1 MKHQDLIN
9 QMTLEEKAG
18 LCSGEDYWHF
28 KSIDRLGIPE
38 IMVTDGPHGLR
49 KQAVD
54 KESAGVSNSYPAV
67 CFPTAATTAC
77 SWDPDLLYEMGQALG
92 DECRKEKVSVL
103 LGPGVNIKRSPLC
116 GRNFE
121 YFSEDPYLAG
131 KVGASFVNGVQ
142 SKGIGTSLKHFAA
155 NNQEKRRMTVSTVAD
170 ERTLREIYLAP
181 FETTVREAQPW
192 TVMNAYNRLNG
203 VYCAEN
209 KWLLTDVLRD
219 EWGFKGIVITDWGA
233 ENDRVDGLIAGQE
246 VEMPSSGGLNDKK
259 IVEAVRNGTLD
270 EKVLDERVDKVID
283 IILRS
288 KETLGDYTYDTAEHH
303 ELARKVAGQSMVLL
317 KNDDN
322 ILPLKKDIT
331 VAVIGEMARS
341 PRYQGAGSSQIN
353 PIKIDCAFDSL
364 IEAGVK
370 TIYAAGYDKRTDE
383 VNDGLIK
390 DACRIAE
397 KADVALLFIGL
408 TDSYESEGYDR
419 NHMRL
424 PNSHNALVDAVAKVN
439 PNTVVVLSGG
449 STVEMPWLSKAKG
462 LLNAFLGG
470 EASGAAIADILT
482 GKVNPSGKLSETY
495 PLALSDNPSYKY
507 FPGTEVTTEY
517 RESIFVGYRYY
528 DKAEKEVLFPFGYGL
543 SYTEFKYSALK
554 LNKKKMNDTDELTVS
569 FKVKNV
575 GKVDGA
581 EVCQVYVSA
590 PDSDIFKAKKEL
602 KGFKKVFLKAGEET
616 TVTVTLDKRAFAYY
630 NVNIHDWHVESGKY
644 EILVGSSSR
653 DILLNGAVNITSTV
667 EAEVPNYRET
677 APCYYT
683 ADVTN
688 VPDSQFKEVL
698 GREIPAD
705 HYAPGTKLTL
715 TNTLEDAR
723 DTKWGGK
730 VYKLFRAVAAKVGDA
745 GTNMMS
751 ADMVA
756 AIIVETPIRSF
767 ISMSMG
773 VFSEEM
779 AEGLLQIL
787 NNEKPAAGLGRIVKG
802 FGNAVKNIKNLLN
815 SI

>member
-18 LCSGEDYWHF
+18 FCSGADYWHF
-28 KSIDRLGIPE
+28 YSIDRLGIPK

-49 KQAVD
+49 KQ
-54 KESAGVSNSYPAV
+54 VSEGGLDVSDSVPAV
-67 CFPTAATTAC
+67 CFPTAVTTSC

-131 KVGASFVNGVQ
+131 KVGAAFVNGVQ
-142 SKGIGTSLKHFAA
+142 SRGIGTSLKHFAA

-192 TVMNAYNRLNG
+192 TIMNAYNRLNG
-203 VYCAEN
+203 VYCAEH
-209 KWLLTDVLRD
+209 KWLLTDVLRGD
-219 EWGFKGIVITDWGA
+219 WGYNGIVITDWGA
-233 ENDRVDGLIAGQE
+233 ENNRVDGLVAGQE
-246 VEMPSSGGLNDKK
+246 VEMPSSNGYNNKK
-259 IVEAVRNGTLD
+259 IVEAVRNGSLD
-270 EKVLDERVDKVID
+270 EKVLDEHVDKVVD
-283 IILRS
+283 IILRA
-288 KETLGDYTYDTAEHH
+288 KETLGNYTYDEIEHH
-303 ELARKVAGQSMVLL
+303 ELARKVAGQSMVLM

-341 PRYQGAGSSQIN
+341 PRYQGAGSSKIN

-364 IEAGVK
+364 LEAGVK

-390 DACRIAE
+390 DACRLAE
-397 KADVALLFIGL
+397 KADVAVLFIGL

-419 NHMRL
+419 THLRL
-424 PNSHNALVDAVAKVN
+424 PNSHNALVDAVSAVN

-449 STVEMPWLSKAKG
+449 SAVEMPWLSKVKG

-470 EASGAAIADILT
+470 EASGEAIADILT

-495 PLALSDNPSYKY
+495 PLALSDNACYKY

-528 DKAEKEVLFPFGYGL
+528 DKAEKDVLFPFGYGL

-554 LNKKKMNDTDELTVS
+554 LNKKKMNDTDELTVT

-581 EVCQVYVSA
+581 EVAQVYVA
-590 PDSDIFKAKKEL
+590 PPESDIFKAKKEL

-616 TVTVTLDKRAFAYY
+616 TVTITLDKRAFAYY

-653 DILLNGAVNITSTV
+653 DILLQSAVNITSTV

-683 ADVTN
+683 ADVKD
-688 VPDSQFKEVL
+688 VPDSQFEAVL
-698 GREIPAD
+698 GREIPAA
-705 HYAPGTKLTL
+705 HYAPDAKITI
-715 TNTLEDAR
+715 TNSLEDAKN
-723 DTKWGGK
+723 TKWGGK
-730 VYKLFRAVAAKVGDA
+730 VYNLIRTVAAKIGST
-745 GTNMMS
+745 GSGILT
-751 ADMVA
+751 ADMMA
-756 AIIVETPIRSF
+756 AVILETPIRSF
-767 ISMSMG
+767 ITMSAG
-773 VFSEEM
+773 VFTEEM
-779 AEGLLQIL
+779 ADGLLQIL
-787 NNEKPAAGLGRIVKG
+787 NNEKPGSGLGRIVKG
-802 FGNAVKNIKNLLN
+802 LTKSIKNIKNL
-815 SI
+815 I

>member
-18 LCSGEDYWHF
+18 FCSGADYWHF
-28 KSIDRLGIPE
+28 YSIDRLGIPK

-49 KQAVD
+49 KQ
-54 KESAGVSNSYPAV
+54 VSEGGLDVSDSVPAV
-67 CFPTAATTAC
+67 CFPTAVTTSC

-131 KVGASFVNGVQ
+131 KVGAAFVNGVQ
-142 SKGIGTSLKHFAA
+142 SRGIGTSLKHFAA

-192 TVMNAYNRLNG
+192 TIMNAYNRLNG
-203 VYCAEN
+203 VYCAEH
-209 KWLLTDVLRD
+209 KWLLTDVLRGD
-219 EWGFKGIVITDWGA
+219 WGYNGIVITDWGA
-233 ENDRVDGLIAGQE
+233 ENNRVDGLVAGQE
-246 VEMPSSGGLNDKK
+246 VEMPSSNGYNNKK
-259 IVEAVRNGTLD
+259 IVEAVRNGSLD
-270 EKVLDERVDKVID
+270 EKVLDEHVDKVVD
-283 IILRS
+283 IILRA
-288 KETLGDYTYDTAEHH
+288 KETLGNYTYDEIEHH
-303 ELARKVAGQSMVLL
+303 ELARKVAGQSMVLM

-341 PRYQGAGSSQIN
+341 PRYQGAGSSKIN

-364 IEAGVK
+364 LEAGVK

-390 DACRIAE
+390 DACRLAE
-397 KADVALLFIGL
+397 KADVAVLFIGL

-419 NHMRL
+419 THLRL
-424 PNSHNALVDAVAKVN
+424 PNSHNALVDAVSAVN
-439 PNTVVVLSGG
+439 PNTVVVLFGG
-449 STVEMPWLSKAKG
+449 SAVEMPWLSKVKG

-470 EASGAAIADILT
+470 EASGEAIADILT

-495 PLALSDNPSYKY
+495 PLALSDNACYKY

-528 DKAEKEVLFPFGYGL
+528 DKAEKDVLFPFGYGL

-554 LNKKKMNDTDELTVS
+554 LNKKKMNDTDELTVT

-581 EVCQVYVSA
+581 EVAQVYVA
-590 PDSDIFKAKKEL
+590 PPESDIFKAKKEL

-616 TVTVTLDKRAFAYY
+616 TVTITLDKRAFAYY

-653 DILLNGAVNITSTV
+653 DILLQSAVNITSTV

-683 ADVTN
+683 ADVKD
-688 VPDSQFKEVL
+688 VPDSQFEAVL
-698 GREIPAD
+698 GREIPAA
-705 HYAPGTKLTL
+705 HYAPDAKITI
-715 TNTLEDAR
+715 TNSLEDAKN
-723 DTKWGGK
+723 TKWGGK
-730 VYKLFRAVAAKVGDA
+730 VYNLIRTVAAKIGST
-745 GTNMMS
+745 GSGILT
-751 ADMVA
+751 ADMMA
-756 AIIVETPIRSF
+756 AVILETPIRSF
-767 ISMSMG
+767 ITMSAG
-773 VFSEEM
+773 VFTEEM
-779 AEGLLQIL
+779 ADGLLQIL
-787 NNEKPAAGLGRIVKG
+787 NNEKPGSGLGRIVKG
-802 FGNAVKNIKNLLN
+802 LTKSIKNIKNL
-815 SI
+815 I

>member
-18 LCSGEDYWHF
+18 FCSGADYWHF
-28 KSIDRLGIPE
+28 YSIDRLGIPK

-49 KQAVD
+49 KQ
-54 KESAGVSNSYPAV
+54 VSEGGLDVSDSVPAV
-67 CFPTAATTAC
+67 CFPTAVTTSC

-131 KVGASFVNGVQ
+131 KVGAAFVNGVQ
-142 SKGIGTSLKHFAA
+142 SRGIGTSLKHFAA

-192 TVMNAYNRLNG
+192 TIMNAYNRLNG

-209 KWLLTDVLRD
+209 KWLLTDVLRGD
-219 EWGFKGIVITDWGA
+219 WGYNGIVITDWGA
-233 ENDRVDGLIAGQE
+233 ENNRVDGLVAGQE
-246 VEMPSSGGLNDKK
+246 VEMPSSNGYNNKK
-259 IVEAVRNGTLD
+259 IVEAVRNGSLD
-270 EKVLDERVDKVID
+270 EKVLDEHVDKVVD
-283 IILRS
+283 IILRA
-288 KETLGDYTYDTAEHH
+288 KETLGNYTYDEIEHH
-303 ELARKVAGQSMVLL
+303 ELARKVAGQSMVLM

-341 PRYQGAGSSQIN
+341 PRYQGAGSSKIN

-364 IEAGVK
+364 LEAGVK

-390 DACRIAE
+390 DACRLAE
-397 KADVALLFIGL
+397 KADVAVLFIGL

-419 NHMRL
+419 THLRL
-424 PNSHNALVDAVAKVN
+424 PNSHNALVDAVSAVN

-449 STVEMPWLSKAKG
+449 SAVEMPWLSKVKG

-470 EASGAAIADILT
+470 EASGEAIADILT

-495 PLALSDNPSYKY
+495 PLALSDNACYKY

-528 DKAEKEVLFPFGYGL
+528 DKAEKDVLFPFGYGL

-554 LNKKKMNDTDELTVS
+554 LNKKKMNDTDELTVT

-581 EVCQVYVSA
+581 EVAQVYVA
-590 PDSDIFKAKKEL
+590 PPESDIFKAKKEL

-616 TVTVTLDKRAFAYY
+616 TVTITLDKRAFAYY

-653 DILLNGAVNITSTV
+653 DILLQSAVNITSTV

-683 ADVTN
+683 ADVKD
-688 VPDSQFKEVL
+688 VPDSQFEAVL
-698 GREIPAD
+698 GREIPAA
-705 HYAPGTKLTL
+705 HYAPDAKITI
-715 TNTLEDAR
+715 TNSLEDAKN
-723 DTKWGGK
+723 TKWGGK
-730 VYKLFRAVAAKVGDA
+730 VYNLIRTVAAKIGST
-745 GTNMMS
+745 GSGILT
-751 ADMVA
+751 ADMMA
-756 AIIVETPIRSF
+756 AVILETPIRSF
-767 ISMSMG
+767 ITMSAG
-773 VFSEEM
+773 VFTEEM
-779 AEGLLQIL
+779 ADGLLQIL
-787 NNEKPAAGLGRIVKG
+787 NNEKPGSGLGRIVKG
-802 FGNAVKNIKNLLN
+802 LTKSIKNIKNL
-815 SI
+815 I